1 MQHHPFH
8 LMTLAILST
17 LAACNSGETGFSVAN
32 PDNEQVSG
40 SALLELYPATL
51 EWTDLSVGIATSEV
65 FKITSSG
72 ESDLKLYEVAVVSSA
87 NGQFYMEEVEDIELA
102 PGASREFLVVC
113 TLTAEAS
120 AAGEV
125 RIKSNDPDQLDIRIT
140 LTANPTVAT
149 DTGGGDTGDTG
160 GGDTGDTGGGDT
172 GDTADTSDTAG

>member
-113 TLTAEAS
+113 TLAAEAT
-120 AAGEV
+120 ATGEV
-125 RIKSNDPDQLDIRIT
+125 RIKSNDPDQLDLRVT
-140 LTANPTVAT
+140 LTANPAAST
-149 DTGGGDTGDTG
+149 DTGGSDTGGSDTGGSDTGDS
-160 GGDTGDTGGGDT
+160 
-172 GDTADTSDTAG
+172 AD